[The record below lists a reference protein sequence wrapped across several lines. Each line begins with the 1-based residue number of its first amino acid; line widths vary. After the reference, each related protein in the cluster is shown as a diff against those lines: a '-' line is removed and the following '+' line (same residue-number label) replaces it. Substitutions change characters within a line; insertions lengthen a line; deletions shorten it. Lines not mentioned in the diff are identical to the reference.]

1 MEAQETARGSLEE
14 VRRIARMLRP
24 EALDDLGLPSALR
37 VLGERVGEHS
47 ELDVGVHVMPGLP
60 DFSGDAELVLY
71 RVAQEALTNVARH
84 SGAKRARSGSSWSAD
99 ARPWRSTT
107 TAPGCPRGAD
117 EGGGIRGMRER
128 AVLIGATLRLGSQS
142 ARRRTCH
149 PRASSHVTAHLHTRI
164 MLADDHAVVRRG
176 LRLVLEGEPDL
187 RVVAEAGDGAE
198 AVERGMHEDVDLAV
212 LDISMPRMTGLQAA
226 RELTSRREDLR
237 VLILSMHD
245 NEQYLFE
252 ALRAGAS
259 GYVLKSVADRDLVEA
274 CRATMRGEP
283 FLYPGAVRSLMRDFV
298 ERARRGETPPDDPL
312 TPRETEIVKLIAE
325 ARTTREIAA
334 DLVLSEK
341 TVERHRTNILA
352 KLGMRDRVE
361 LVRYAIRRGLV
372 EP

>member
-1 MEAQETARGSLEE
+1 MSL
-14 VRRIARMLRP
+14 
-24 EALDDLGLPSALR
+24 
-37 VLGERVGEHS
+37 
-47 ELDVGVHVMPGLP
+47 
-60 DFSGDAELVLY
+60 
-71 RVAQEALTNVARH
+71 Q
-84 SGAKRARSGSSWSAD
+84 
-99 ARPWRSTT
+99 
-107 TAPGCPRGAD
+107 
-117 EGGGIRGMRER
+117 
-128 AVLIGATLRLGSQS
+128 
-142 ARRRTCH
+142 
-149 PRASSHVTAHLHTRI
+149 TRI
-164 MLADDHAVVRRG
+164 LLADDHAVVRRG

-187 RVVAEAGDGAE
+187 KVVAEVGDGAE
-198 AVERGMHEDVDLAV
+198 AVQRGIQDDVDLAV
-212 LDISMPRMTGLQAA
+212 LDVSMPRMTGLQAA
-226 RELTSRREDLR
+226 RELTSRRSDLR

-283 FLYPGAVRSLMRDFV
+283 FLYPGAVRALMRDFV
-298 ERARRGETPPDDPL
+298 ERARRGETASDDPL

-334 DLVLSEK
+334 DLVLIEK